1 MQEDF
6 LKYNERSIERK
17 VVTIY
22 MIFVIMMSV
31 AEVSAYGNTGFII
44 WTLPEIVTCWVV
56 YLIEVKDKTAR
67 AYIYTCMA
75 LVSFFGYGVAASSL
89 FSLLP
94 SFGVL
99 LVLTG
104 LFNIPKLLG
113 MVSALALVLAAYHAF
128 IVRSIDIT
136 GKGALVNNMQ
146 QIMPMFIMIYLVWF
160 LIKKD
165 FIMNQKLLD
174 TIETLKQAEHS
185 KDEFMANVSHEIR
198 TPLNTICGMS
208 ELALREE
215 LPAGVREKLFDI
227 QVAGR
232 NLQTIVSDV
241 LDFSELETGKLDI
254 VEESYNFTSILNDV
268 LNMAIA
274 QNEEKKLEIIVN
286 YDVNLP
292 CGLVGDSEKI
302 RRIFLS
308 LVNNAIKFTE
318 KGCVTISVSGRR
330 EDYGINLCVNVKDT
344 GIGISQEG
352 IERLFTN
359 FNQVD
364 TRRNRQQT
372 GMGLGLAIT
381 RKVTG
386 MMKGFLS
393 IKSTEGS
400 GSEFQFVI
408 PQKIDDD
415 KPVIEL
421 KNSGNIKV
429 VCYIN
434 QEKYGM
440 AQIRDSYMDCI
451 KNIAKQLGLDFT
463 TCQNISEL
471 KRRIARK
478 QYTHLFITADEYK
491 EDKAFFEE
499 IAKSA
504 NVIIFIN
511 REEDIGI
518 SGAFMRI
525 YKPFYVLS
533 VVTAL
538 NGGKMV
544 QRMDGS
550 HYMVHKF
557 TAPEASVLVVD
568 DNVMNLKV
576 MEGLLRPYKVKFF
589 TAGSGSEALVMIDR
603 MYFDLVFMDHMMPGM
618 DGVET
623 LHHIRERNG
632 KFFQK
637 VPVVA
642 LTANAIGGARE
653 MFLSEGFQDFVAKP
667 VEVSTLERVLKKFIP
682 EERIINKTDEEL
694 MAEPEAGQ
702 DVLKE
707 NGSSISTENNSGSNK
722 NASNQKSLID
732 IQTGINYSGGV
743 YEDYIDV
750 IRLYYK
756 SGMEKKEQ
764 IQKLFEA
771 SEWND
776 YTIMVHALKSTSLGI
791 GAKELSEMAKE
802 QEKAGKENNTE
813 YILANHNR
821 LMEAYG
827 NVLNEIA
834 SNKEFIPEKE
844 DSSKEGLNEIDNG
857 LLMEKINKLSE
868 ALDTF
873 EEDSVIPVINELSLY
888 SYKGG
893 KLKDSLEEIAGFVE
907 AFDFCSASDA
917 LEELRKRWQ
926 DSVKDN

>member
-6 LKYNERSIERK
+6 YKYGERAIERR

-22 MIFVIMMSV
+22 TLFVIMMFV
-31 AEVSAYGNTGFII
+31 AQVLAYGNIGFII
-44 WTLPEIVTCWVV
+44 WTFPEIVTCWAV
-56 YLIEVKDKTAR
+56 YFIRVKDKKAR
-67 AYIYTCMA
+67 AYIYTFMA
-75 LVSFFGYGVAASSL
+75 LVSFFGYGVAASSI

-104 LFNIPKLLG
+104 LFNIPGLLG
-113 MVSALALVLAAYHAF
+113 MVSALALLLAIYHAF
-128 IVRSIDIT
+128 VVHSFDFT
-136 GKGALVNNMQ
+136 GKDAVADNMQ
-146 QIMPMFIMIYLVWF
+146 QLVPMLIMIYLVWF

-165 FIMNQKLLD
+165 SIMNRKLIE
-174 TIETLKQAEHS
+174 TIETLQQAEHS

-208 ELALREE
+208 ELSLREE
-215 LPAGVREKLFDI
+215 LPAQVRENLFDI

-232 NLQTIVSDV
+232 NLQAIVSDV
-241 LDFSELETGKLDI
+241 LDFSELETGKLAI

-268 LNMAIA
+268 LNVAIA
-274 QNEEKKLEIIVN
+274 QNEEKKLEIVVN

-302 RRIFLS
+302 RRIFAS

-318 KGCVTISVSGRR
+318 KGCVTISVSGRK
-330 EDYGINLCVNVKDT
+330 EDYGINLCVNVRDT

-364 TRRNRQQT
+364 TKKNRQQT

-381 RKVTG
+381 RKIVG

-393 IKSTEGS
+393 VKSTEGA

-408 PQKIDDD
+408 PQKVYDD
-415 KPVIEL
+415 KPVISL
-421 KNSGNIKV
+421 KDSENIKV
-429 VCYIN
+429 ACYIN

-440 AQIRDSYMDCI
+440 AEIRDSYMDCI
-451 KNIAKQLGLDFT
+451 KNIARQLELGFC
-463 TCQNISEL
+463 TCQNLAEL
-471 KRRIARK
+471 KRRISGRHF
-478 QYTHLFITADEYK
+478 THLFITVDEYK
-491 EDKAFFEE
+491 EDKAYFEE
-499 IAKSA
+499 IAREI
-504 NVIIFIN
+504 NIIIFIN
-511 REEDIGI
+511 REEDEGI
-518 SGAFMRI
+518 SSAFMRI

-538 NGGKMV
+538 NGGKVV

-568 DNVMNLKV
+568 DNIMNLKV
-576 MEGLLRPYKVKFF
+576 MEGLLRPYKVKFY
-589 TAGSGSEALVMIDR
+589 TAGSGSEALMMLDR

-623 LHHIRERNG
+623 LHNIRKKNG
-632 KFFQK
+632 IFFQK

-682 EERIINKTDEEL
+682 SERIINKTDEEL
-694 MAEPEAGQ
+694 AAEAEAAASSNNAGGSTCISGNTGNNT
-702 DVLKE
+702 V
-707 NGSSISTENNSGSNK
+707 NGK
-722 NASNQKSLID
+722 ALID

-756 SGMEKKEQ
+756 SGLEKK
-764 IQKLFEA
+764 QKMQELFEA
-771 SEWND
+771 GEWND

-791 GAKELSEMAKE
+791 GAKELSEIAKE
-802 QEKAGKENNTE
+802 QEKAGKENNIE
-813 YILANHNR
+813 YLLANHNG

-827 NVLNEIA
+827 SVLDEIA
-834 SNKEFIPEKE
+834 SNKEFVPESDDNGE
-844 DSSKEGLNEIDNG
+844 EELNEIDKD
-857 LLMEKINKLSE
+857 LLMERLGKLAE

-873 EEDSVIPVINELSLY
+873 EEDAVIPVINDLSLY
-888 SYKGG
+888 SYKGES
-893 KLKDSLEEIAGFVE
+893 LKGRLEEIAGLVE
-907 AFDFCSASDA
+907 AFDFCGAADA
-917 LEELRKRWQ
+917 LEELRKGWE
-926 DSVKDN
+926 DA

>member
-6 LKYNERSIERK
+6 NKYDERAIERK
-17 VVTIY
+17 VLTIY
-22 MIFVIMMSV
+22 MIFVV
-31 AEVSAYGNTGFII
+31 LLFAAQVLAYGNASFII
-44 WTLPEIVTCWVV
+44 WTLPEVVACWVV
-56 YLIEVKDKTAR
+56 YCTGIKDKKAR
-67 AYIYTCMA
+67 AYIYTSMA

-104 LFNIPKLLG
+104 LFNIPGLLG

-128 IVRSIDIT
+128 VVQSFDIT
-136 GKGALVNNMQ
+136 GKDALVNSLQ
-146 QIMPMFIMIYLVWF
+146 QLMPMFIMIYLVWF

-165 FIMNQKLLD
+165 FVMNKMLLE
-174 TIETLKQAEHS
+174 TIETLRQAEHS

-208 ELALREE
+208 ELSLREE
-215 LPAGVREKLFDI
+215 LPPGIRENLFDI

-232 NLQTIVSDV
+232 NLQAIVSDV
-241 LDFSELETGKLDI
+241 LDFSELETGKLAI

-268 LNMAIA
+268 LNVAIA
-274 QNEEKKLEIIVN
+274 QNEEKKLEIVVN

-302 RRIFLS
+302 RRIFS
-308 LVNNAIKFTE
+308 NIVNNAIKFTE

-344 GIGISQEG
+344 GAGMSQESV
-352 IERLFTN
+352 EKLFTN
-359 FNQVD
+359 FSQAD
-364 TRRNRQQT
+364 TKKNRQQT
-372 GMGLGLAIT
+372 GMGLGIAIT
-381 RKVTG
+381 RKITG

-393 IKSTEGS
+393 IKSEEGA

-421 KNSGNIKV
+421 KDSSNIKAA
-429 VCYIN
+429 CYIN

-440 AQIRDSYMDCI
+440 AEIRDSYMDCI
-451 KNIAKQLGLDFT
+451 KNIAKQLELDFT
-463 TCQNISEL
+463 TCQNLPEL
-471 KRRIARK
+471 KRRIERRHF
-478 QYTHLFITADEYK
+478 THLFITVDEYR
-491 EDKAFFEE
+491 EDKAFFEKIAGE
-499 IAKSA
+499 I

-511 REEDIGI
+511 RDEDVGI
-518 SGAFMRI
+518 SSAFQRI

-544 QRMDGS
+544 QRIDGS
-550 HYMVHKF
+550 HYLVHKF
-557 TAPEASVLVVD
+557 TAPDASVLVVD

-576 MEGLLRPYKVKFF
+576 MEGLLRPYKVKYY
-589 TAGSGSEALVMIDR
+589 TAGSGSEALVMLDR

-623 LHHIRERNG
+623 LHHIREKNG

-667 VEVSTLERVLKKFIP
+667 VEVSTLERVLRRFIP
-682 EERIINKTDEEL
+682 EERIIIKTAEETE
-694 MAEPEAGQ
+694 AEVYRNSATHNNNFTDGNNAG
-702 DVLKE
+702 
-707 NGSSISTENNSGSNK
+707 NSNSNK
-722 NASNQKSLID
+722 GKRQGLID

-756 SGMEKKEQ
+756 SGLEKKQQ
-764 IQKLFEA
+764 IQELFEA
-771 SEWND
+771 GEWND

-813 YILANHNR
+813 YLLANHDR
-821 LMEAYG
+821 LMDAYG
-827 NVLNEIA
+827 MVLDEIA
-834 SNKEFIPEKE
+834 SSKEFIP
-844 DSSKEGLNEIDNG
+844 DGTGSKDEGLTAIDKD
-857 LLMEKINKLSE
+857 LLVESLARLAE

-873 EEDSVIPVINELSLY
+873 EEDAAVPVIEELSQYLY
-888 SYKGG
+888 NGESLKE
-893 KLKDSLEEIAGFVE
+893 KLQEVSGLVQS
-907 AFDFCSASDA
+907 FDFCGAADV
-917 LEELRKRWQ
+917 LEKLRKEWE
-926 DSVKDN
+926 DA

>member
-6 LKYNERSIERK
+6 YKYGEHAIERR

-22 MIFVIMMSV
+22 TLFVIMMFMAQV
-31 AEVSAYGNTGFII
+31 LAYGNRSFII
-44 WTLPEIVTCWVV
+44 WTFPEIVTCWTV
-56 YLIEVKDKTAR
+56 YFMELKDKKAR
-67 AYIYTCMA
+67 AYIYTFMA
-75 LVSFFGYGVAASSL
+75 LVSFFGYGVSASSL

-99 LVLTG
+99 LVLIG
-104 LFNIPKLLG
+104 LFNIPGLLG
-113 MVSALALVLAAYHAF
+113 MVSALALFLAIYHAF
-128 IVRSIDIT
+128 VVHSFNFT
-136 GKGALVNNMQ
+136 GENAVADNMQ
-146 QIMPMFIMIYLVWF
+146 QLVPMLIMIYLVWF

-165 FIMNQKLLD
+165 SIMNRKLIE
-174 TIETLKQAEHS
+174 TIETLQQAEHS

-208 ELALREE
+208 ELSLREE
-215 LPAGVREKLFDI
+215 LPAEVRENLFDI

-232 NLQTIVSDV
+232 NLQAIVSDV
-241 LDFSELETGKLDI
+241 LDFSELETGKLAI

-268 LNMAIA
+268 LNVAIA
-274 QNEEKKLEIIVN
+274 QNEKKKLEIVVN

-302 RRIFLS
+302 RRIFS
-308 LVNNAIKFTE
+308 GLVNNAIKFTE
-318 KGCVTISVSGRR
+318 KGCVTISVSGRK
-330 EDYGINLCVNVKDT
+330 EDYGINLCVNVRDT

-364 TRRNRQQT
+364 TKKNRQQT

-381 RKVTG
+381 RKIVG
-386 MMKGFLS
+386 MMNGFLS
-393 IKSTEGS
+393 VKSTEGS

-408 PQKIDDD
+408 PQKIYDE
-415 KPVIEL
+415 KPVISL
-421 KNSGNIKV
+421 KDSGNIKV
-429 VCYIN
+429 ACYIN

-440 AQIRDSYMDCI
+440 AEIRDSYMDCI
-451 KNIAKQLGLDFT
+451 KNIARQLELGFC
-463 TCQNISEL
+463 TCQNLAEL
-471 KRRIARK
+471 KRRVGGSHF
-478 QYTHLFITADEYK
+478 THLFITVDEYK
-491 EDKAFFEE
+491 EDKSYFEE
-499 IAKSA
+499 IAKEI
-504 NVIIFIN
+504 NIIIFIN
-511 REEDIGI
+511 REEDVGI
-518 SGAFMRI
+518 SGDFMRI

-538 NGGKMV
+538 NGGKLV

-568 DNVMNLKV
+568 DNIMNLKV
-576 MEGLLRPYKVKFF
+576 MEGLLRPYKVKFY
-589 TAGSGSEALVMIDR
+589 TAGSGSEALMMLDR

-623 LHHIRERNG
+623 LHNIRKKNG
-632 KFFQK
+632 IFFQK

-682 EERIINKTDEEL
+682 DERIINKTDKEL
-694 MAEPEAGQ
+694 AAEAEAAA
-702 DVLKE
+702 
-707 NGSSISTENNSGSNK
+707 GSNN
-722 NASNQKSLID
+722 NAGGSTID
-732 IQTGINYSGGV
+732 IQTGVNYSGGI

-756 SGMEKKEQ
+756 SGLEKKKQMQE
-764 IQKLFEA
+764 LFEA
-771 SEWND
+771 GEWND

-791 GAKELSEMAKE
+791 GAKQLSEMAKE
-802 QEKAGKENNTE
+802 QEKAGKESNIE
-813 YILANHNR
+813 YLLANHNR

-827 NVLNEIA
+827 NVLDEIA
-834 SNKEFIPEKE
+834 SNKEFMPESAGNGE
-844 DSSKEGLNEIDNG
+844 RRLNEIDKN
-857 LLMEKINKLSE
+857 LLMERLGRLSE

-873 EEDSVIPVINELSLY
+873 EEDAVIPVINDLSLY
-888 SYKGG
+888 SYKGES
-893 KLKDSLEEIAGFVE
+893 LKGRLEEIAGLVE
-907 AFDFCSASDA
+907 AFDFCGAAGA
-917 LEELRKRWQ
+917 LEELRKGWE
-926 DSVKDN
+926 DA

>member
-6 LKYNERSIERK
+6 NKYGERAIERK
-17 VVTIY
+17 VLTIY
-22 MIFVIMMSV
+22 MIFVV
-31 AEVSAYGNTGFII
+31 LLFVTQVLVYGNASFII
-44 WTLPEIVTCWVV
+44 WTFPEVVTCWVV
-56 YLIEVKDKTAR
+56 YFVGIKDKKAR
-67 AYIYTCMA
+67 AYIYTSMA

-104 LFNIPKLLG
+104 LFNIPGLLG
-113 MVSALALVLAAYHAF
+113 MVSALAMLLAAYHAF
-128 IVRSIDIT
+128 VVQSFDIT
-136 GKGALVNNMQ
+136 GRDALVNSLQ
-146 QIMPMFIMIYLVWF
+146 QLIPMFIMIYLVWF

-165 FIMNQKLLD
+165 FIMNKMLLE
-174 TIETLKQAEHS
+174 TIETLRQAEHS

-208 ELALREE
+208 ELSLREE
-215 LPAGVREKLFDI
+215 LPPGIRENLFDI

-232 NLQTIVSDV
+232 NLQAIVSDV
-241 LDFSELETGKLDI
+241 LDFSELETGKLAI

-268 LNMAIA
+268 LNIAIA
-274 QNEEKKLEIIVN
+274 QNEEKKLEIVVN

-302 RRIFLS
+302 RRIFS
-308 LVNNAIKFTE
+308 GLVNNAIKFTE
-318 KGCVTISVSGRR
+318 KGCVTISVSGRK

-344 GIGISQEG
+344 GIGMSQEG
-352 IERLFTN
+352 VEKLLTN
-359 FNQVD
+359 FSQAD
-364 TRRNRQQT
+364 TRKNRQQT
-372 GMGLGLAIT
+372 GMGLGIAIT
-381 RKVTG
+381 RKITD
-386 MMKGFLS
+386 MMNGFLS
-393 IKSTEGS
+393 IKSEEGA

-408 PQKIDDD
+408 PQKIDDE

-421 KNSGNIKV
+421 KDSANIKAA
-429 VCYIN
+429 CYIN

-440 AQIRDSYMDCI
+440 AEIRDSYMDCI
-451 KNIAKQLGLDFT
+451 KNIARQLELDFT
-463 TCQNISEL
+463 TCQNLPEL
-471 KRRIARK
+471 KRRIERRHF
-478 QYTHLFITADEYK
+478 THLFITVDEYR
-491 EDKAFFEE
+491 EDQVFFEKLAGD
-499 IAKSA
+499 I

-518 SGAFMRI
+518 SGAFLRI

-544 QRMDGS
+544 QRIDGS

-557 TAPEASVLVVD
+557 TAPDASVLVVD

-576 MEGLLRPYKVKFF
+576 MEGLLRPYKVKFY
-589 TAGSGSEALVMIDR
+589 TAGGGSEALVMLDR

-623 LHHIRERNG
+623 LHHIRGKNG

-682 EERIINKTDEEL
+682 EERIIIKTAEETE
-694 MAEPEAGQ
+694 AEEA
-702 DVLKE
+702 
-707 NGSSISTENNSGSNK
+707 IYRNSGINGEEAAVNSN
-722 NASNQKSLID
+722 AVID
-732 IQTGINYSGGV
+732 IQMGISYSGGV

-756 SGMEKKEQ
+756 SGLEKRKQMQE
-764 IQKLFEA
+764 LFEA
-771 SEWND
+771 CEWND

-813 YILANHNR
+813 YLLANHNQ
-821 LMEAYG
+821 LMDAYDR
-827 NVLNEIA
+827 VLSEIA
-834 SNKEFIPEKE
+834 SNKEFIPEE
-844 DSSKEGLNEIDNG
+844 NDNTAEGLSGIDRN
-857 LLMEKINKLSE
+857 LLMERLAGLAE

-873 EEDSVIPVINELSLY
+873 EEDTVMPVINELSLY
-888 SYKGG
+888 SYNGQ
-893 KLKDSLEEIAGFVE
+893 KLSDKLEEVSGLVQS
-907 AFDFCSASDA
+907 FDFCGAADA
-917 LEELRKRWQ
+917 LEKIRKEWE
-926 DSVKDN
+926 DA

>member
-6 LKYNERSIERK
+6 NKYDERTIERK
-17 VVTIY
+17 VLTIY
-22 MIFVIMMSV
+22 MTFVVLMFV
-31 AEVSAYGNTGFII
+31 TEVSAYGDASFII
-44 WTLPEIVTCWVV
+44 WTLPEVVTCWVV
-56 YLIEVKDKTAR
+56 YFIGIKDKKSR
-67 AYIYTCMA
+67 AYIYTSMA

-94 SFGVL
+94 SLGVL

-104 LFNIPKLLG
+104 LFNIPGLLG

-128 IVRSIDIT
+128 IVHSFDIT
-136 GKGALVNNMQ
+136 GKGAMYSLQ
-146 QIMPMFIMIYLVWF
+146 QIIPMFIMIYLVWF

-165 FIMNQKLLD
+165 FVMNKMLLE
-174 TIETLKQAEHS
+174 TIETLRQAEHS

-208 ELALREE
+208 ELSLREE
-215 LPAGVREKLFDI
+215 LPPGIRENLFDI

-232 NLQTIVSDV
+232 NLQSIVSDV
-241 LDFSELETGKLDI
+241 LDFSELETGKLAI

-268 LNMAIA
+268 LNVAIA
-274 QNEEKKLEIIVN
+274 QNEEKKLAIVVN

-302 RRIFLS
+302 RRIFAS

-318 KGCVTISVSGRR
+318 RGCVTISVSGRR

-344 GIGISQEG
+344 GVGMSQEG
-352 IERLFTN
+352 IEKLFTN
-359 FNQVD
+359 FSQVD
-364 TRRNRQQT
+364 TRKNRQQT
-372 GMGLGLAIT
+372 GMGLGIAIT
-381 RKVTG
+381 RKITG

-393 IKSTEGS
+393 IKSEEGV
-400 GSEFQFVI
+400 GSEFQFVV
-408 PQKIDDD
+408 PQKVDDD

-421 KNSGNIKV
+421 KDSSNIKAA
-429 VCYIN
+429 CYIN

-440 AQIRDSYMDCI
+440 AEIRDSYMDCI
-451 KNIAKQLGLDFT
+451 KNIAKQLELDFT
-463 TCQNISEL
+463 ICQNLPEL
-471 KRRIARK
+471 KRRIERRGF
-478 QYTHLFITADEYK
+478 THLFITADEYR
-491 EDKAFFEE
+491 EDQVFFEE
-499 IAKSA
+499 IAEKI

-518 SGAFMRI
+518 SGKFLRI

-544 QRMDGS
+544 QRIDGS

-576 MEGLLRPYKVKFF
+576 MEGLLRPYKVKYY
-589 TAGSGSEALVMIDR
+589 TAGGGSEALVMLDR
-603 MYFDLVFMDHMMPGM
+603 MYFDIVFMDHMMPGM
-618 DGVET
+618 DGIET
-623 LHHIRERNG
+623 LHHIREKNG

-682 EERIINKTDEEL
+682 EERIIIKTAEETE
-694 MAEPEAGQ
+694 AEEKVYKNGTANGGST
-702 DVLKE
+702 VL
-707 NGSSISTENNSGSNK
+707 NNNNIADSNNSGDGRH
-722 NASNQKSLID
+722 QGLID

-743 YEDYIDV
+743 YQDYIDV

-756 SGMEKKEQ
+756 SGLKKRQQ
-764 IQKLFEA
+764 IQELFEA
-771 SEWND
+771 CEWSG

-791 GAKELSEMAKE
+791 GAKELSEMAKD

-813 YILANHNR
+813 YLLANHNQ
-821 LMEAYG
+821 LMDAYDM
-827 NVLNEIA
+827 VLDEIA
-834 SNKEFIPEKE
+834 ANKEFIPDKGGSE
-844 DSSKEGLNEIDNG
+844 DDGLSIIDKDLLIERLDG
-857 LLMEKINKLSE
+857 LRE

-873 EEDSVIPVINELSLY
+873 EEDAVMPVINELSLY
-888 SYKGG
+888 SYNGEN
-893 KLKDSLEEIAGFVE
+893 LKDRLEEISGLVQS
-907 AFDFCSASDA
+907 FDFCGAADA
-917 LEELRKRWQ
+917 LEKLRREWE
-926 DSVKDN
+926 DA

>member
-6 LKYNERSIERK
+6 NKYDERAIERK
-17 VVTIY
+17 VLAIY
-22 MIFVIMMSV
+22 MIFVV
-31 AEVSAYGNTGFII
+31 LLFVTQVLVYGNASFII
-44 WTLPEIVTCWVV
+44 WTFPEVVTCWVV
-56 YLIEVKDKTAR
+56 YFSGIKDKKTR
-67 AYIYTCMA
+67 AYIYTSMA

-104 LFNIPKLLG
+104 LFNIPGLLG

-128 IVRSIDIT
+128 VVQSFDIT
-136 GKGALVNNMQ
+136 GKDALVNSLQ
-146 QIMPMFIMIYLVWF
+146 QLIPMFIMIYLVWF

-165 FIMNQKLLD
+165 FVMNKMLLE
-174 TIETLKQAEHS
+174 TIETLRQAEHS

-208 ELALREE
+208 ELSLREE
-215 LPAGVREKLFDI
+215 LPPGIRENLFDI

-232 NLQTIVSDV
+232 NLQSIVSDV
-241 LDFSELETGKLDI
+241 LDFSELETGKLAI

-268 LNMAIA
+268 LNVAIA
-274 QNEEKKLEIIVN
+274 QNEEKKLEIVVN

-302 RRIFLS
+302 RRIFS
-308 LVNNAIKFTE
+308 CLVNNAIKFTE

-344 GIGISQEG
+344 GVGMSQEG
-352 IERLFTN
+352 VEKLFTN
-359 FNQVD
+359 FSQVD
-364 TRRNRQQT
+364 TRKSRQQT
-372 GMGLGLAIT
+372 GMGLGIAIT
-381 RKVTG
+381 RKITG

-393 IKSTEGS
+393 IKSEEGA
-400 GSEFQFVI
+400 GSEFQFVV

-421 KNSGNIKV
+421 KDSSNIKAA
-429 VCYIN
+429 CYIN

-440 AQIRDSYMDCI
+440 AEIRDSYMDCI
-451 KNIAKQLGLDFT
+451 KNIARQLELDFT
-463 TCQNISEL
+463 TCQNLPEL
-471 KRRIARK
+471 KRRIERRHF
-478 QYTHLFITADEYK
+478 THLFITVDEYR
-491 EDKAFFEE
+491 EDQEFFEKIAGE
-499 IAKSA
+499 I

-511 REEDIGI
+511 HEEDVGI
-518 SGAFMRI
+518 SGAFLRI

-544 QRMDGS
+544 QRIDGS

-557 TAPEASVLVVD
+557 TAPDASVLVVD

-576 MEGLLRPYKVKFF
+576 MEGLLRPYKVKFY
-589 TAGSGSEALVMIDR
+589 TAGGGSEALVMLDR

-623 LHHIRERNG
+623 LHHIREKNG

-682 EERIINKTDEEL
+682 EERIIIKTAEETE
-694 MAEPEAGQ
+694 AEEEIYRNSAAINSNS
-702 DVLKE
+702 VT
-707 NGSSISTENNSGSNK
+707 SNNNRK
-722 NASNQKSLID
+722 DRQQNLID

-756 SGMEKKEQ
+756 SGLEKRQQ
-764 IQKLFEA
+764 IQELFEA
-771 SEWND
+771 GEWNG

-813 YILANHNR
+813 YLLENHEK
-821 LMEAYG
+821 LMDAYG
-827 NVLNEIA
+827 RVLDEIA
-834 SNKEFIPEKE
+834 SNKEFIP
-844 DSSKEGLNEIDNG
+844 DNAGSSDNG
-857 LLMEKINKLSE
+857 LIAIEKDLLVE
-868 ALDTF
+868 RLDGLARALDTF
-873 EEDSVIPVINELSLY
+873 EEDAVIPVINELSQYLY
-888 SYKGG
+888 NGES
-893 KLKDSLEEIAGFVE
+893 LKEKLEEILGLVQS
-907 AFDFCSASDA
+907 FDFCGAA
-917 LEELRKRWQ
+917 EVLEKLRKEWE
-926 DSVKDN
+926 DA

>member
-6 LKYNERSIERK
+6 FKYNERSIERK

-22 MIFVIMMSV
+22 MLFVIMMSV
-31 AEVSAYGNTGFII
+31 AEVSAYRNTGFIV

-56 YLIEVKDKTAR
+56 YLMEVKDKKAR

-75 LVSFFGYGVAASSL
+75 LVSFFGYGIAASSL

-128 IVRSIDIT
+128 IVRSFDIT

-165 FIMNQKLLD
+165 FIMNKRLLE

-215 LPAGVREKLFDI
+215 LPADIREKLFDI

-241 LDFSELETGKLDI
+241 LDFSELETGKLAI

-302 RRIFLS
+302 RRIFSS

-318 KGCVTISVSGRR
+318 KGCVTISVSGRK

-344 GIGISQEG
+344 GIGISPQG
-352 IERLFTN
+352 IENLFSN

-364 TRRNRQQT
+364 TRKNRQQT

-393 IKSTEGS
+393 IKSTEGA

-415 KPVIEL
+415 NPVISL
-421 KNSGNIKV
+421 KDNENIKV

-451 KNIAKQLGLDFT
+451 KNIAKQLELDFT
-463 TCQNISEL
+463 TCQNITEL
-471 KRRIARK
+471 KRRTARK
-478 QYTHLFITADEYK
+478 QYTHLFITVDEYK

-499 IAKSA
+499 VATNV

-550 HYMVHKF
+550 HYIVHKF

-589 TAGSGSEALVMIDR
+589 TAGSGSEALVMLDR
-603 MYFDLVFMDHMMPGM
+603 MYFDLIFMDHMMPGM

-637 VPVVA
+637 VPVIA

-682 EERIINKTDEEL
+682 EERIINKTGEEL
-694 MAEPEAGQ
+694 IVEAGQ
-702 DVLKE
+702 NTLKK
-707 NGSSISTENNSGSNK
+707 NGNGISTENNNTNHKSPANK
-722 NASNQKSLID
+722 KNLID

-756 SGMEKKEQ
+756 SGLEKKEQ
-764 IQKLFEA
+764 IQKLFEDK
-771 SEWND
+771 EWND

-791 GAKELSEMAKE
+791 GAKELSEMAKN

-813 YILANHNR
+813 YILANHNK
-821 LMEAYG
+821 LMEAYS
-827 NVLNEIA
+827 NVLSEIA

-844 DSSKEGLNEIDNG
+844 DNGGEGLDEIDSS

-868 ALDTF
+868 VLDTF
-873 EEDSVIPVINELSLY
+873 EEDSVIPVINELSMY
-888 SYKGG
+888 SYKGRG
-893 KLKDSLEEIAGFVE
+893 LKESLEEITGLVE
-907 AFDFCSASDA
+907 AFDFCGASDA
-917 LEELRKRWQ
+917 LEELRKGWQ

>member
-1 MQEDF
+1 MQED
-6 LKYNERSIERK
+6 LYKYGERAIEKR
-17 VVTIY
+17 VVIIY
-22 MIFVIMMSV
+22 TIFVIMMFI
-31 AEVSAYGNTGFII
+31 AQAAAYGNKGFII
-44 WTLPEIVTCWVV
+44 WTFPEVVTCWIV
-56 YLIEVKDKTAR
+56 YFMEVKDKKAR

-89 FSLLP
+89 FSLFPL
-94 SFGVL
+94 FGVL

-104 LFNIPKLLG
+104 LFNIPGLLG
-113 MVSALALVLAAYHAF
+113 MVSGLALVLAIYHAF
-128 IVRSIDIT
+128 IVRSFDFT
-136 GKGALVNNMQ
+136 GKDAAAGNMQ
-146 QIMPMFIMIYLVWF
+146 QLVPMFIMVYLVWF

-165 FIMNQKLLD
+165 SIMNQKLIE

-208 ELALREE
+208 ELSLREE
-215 LPAGVREKLFDI
+215 LPAEVRENLFDI

-232 NLQTIVSDV
+232 NLQAIVSDV
-241 LDFSELETGKLDI
+241 LDFSELETGRLAI

-268 LNMAIA
+268 LNAAIA
-274 QNEEKKLEIIVN
+274 QNEEKKLEIVVN

-302 RRIFLS
+302 RRIFSS
-308 LVNNAIKFTE
+308 LVSNAIKFTE
-318 KGCVTISVSGRR
+318 KGCVTISVSGRK
-330 EDYGINLCVNVKDT
+330 EDYGINLCVNIKDT

-364 TRRNRQQT
+364 TKKNRQQA

-381 RKVTG
+381 RKIVG

-393 IKSTEGS
+393 VKSTEGE

-408 PQKIDDD
+408 PQKVDDD
-415 KPVIEL
+415 KPVISL
-421 KNSGNIKV
+421 KDSGNIKAA
-429 VCYIN
+429 CYIN

-440 AQIRDSYMDCI
+440 AEIRDSYMYCI
-451 KNIAKQLGLDFT
+451 KNIAKQLELDFST
-463 TCQNISEL
+463 YQSLAEL
-471 KRRIARK
+471 KRRVRRIHF
-478 QYTHLFITADEYK
+478 THLFITVDEYK
-491 EDKAFFEE
+491 EDKAYFEE
-499 IAKSA
+499 IAKET
-504 NVIIFIN
+504 NIIIFIN
-511 REEDIGI
+511 REEDVGI

-538 NGGKMV
+538 NGGKLV

-568 DNVMNLKV
+568 DNIMNLKV
-576 MEGLLRPYKVKFF
+576 MEGLLRPYKVKYY
-589 TAGSGSEALVMIDR
+589 TAGSGSEALMMLDR

-618 DGVET
+618 DGIET
-623 LHHIRERNG
+623 LHNIRKKNG
-632 KFFQK
+632 IFFQK

-667 VEVSTLERVLKKFIP
+667 VEVSILERVLKKFIP
-682 EERIINKTDEEL
+682 DERIINKTGDEPGAG
-694 MAEPEAGQ
+694 AEAAA
-702 DVLKE
+702 
-707 NGSSISTENNSGSNK
+707 SSNN
-722 NASNQKSLID
+722 NASGKKMLID

-756 SGMEKKEQ
+756 SGLEKKQ
-764 IQKLFEA
+764 QMQKLFEA
-771 SEWND
+771 EEWND

-802 QEKAGKENNTE
+802 QEKAGKESNTG
-813 YILANHNR
+813 YLLANHNR
-821 LMEAYG
+821 LMEAYSS
-827 NVLNEIA
+827 VLDEIA
-834 SNKEFIPEKE
+834 SNKEFMPESDGNVE
-844 DSSKEGLNEIDNG
+844 EELNEINKD
-857 LLMEKINKLSE
+857 LLMERLGKLAE

-873 EEDSVIPVINELSLY
+873 EEEAVMPVINDLSLY
-888 SYKGG
+888 SYKGES
-893 KLKDSLEEIAGFVE
+893 LKSRLEEISGLVE
-907 AFDFCSASDA
+907 SFDFCGAAGA
-917 LEELRKRWQ
+917 LEELRKGWE
-926 DSVKDN
+926 DA